1 MARVVAIG
9 ADVFEDMRTHND
21 FLVDKT
27 AFISSWWRTR
37 DKVTLICRPRRF
49 GKTLTLSMVERFL
62 SNLYRRDET
71 ERLFEGLD
79 VADDAAMMAHMG
91 MVPVIFVSF
100 ADVKRTTVD
109 GAKRRIK
116 HILRVAVRRHD
127 YLRASGAIDEDG
139 RRFLGAVSDDMDDE
153 VALTCLSELCRMLH
167 EHWGTKPVVLLDE
180 YDTPLV
186 EAWGY
191 GYWDDMVS
199 FVGGLFN
206 STFKTNPSLGRALIT
221 GITRIA
227 QESIFSDMNNPAV
240 ATTTTSLYETDFG
253 FTQSEVDA
261 ALAEFGLKEHADEVR
276 QWYDGFT
283 FGHVSG
289 IYNPW
294 SITNFLQF
302 REAEA
307 YWANT
312 SSNALVGQVVREHPA
327 SMHELESLIRGE
339 TIVADIDERV
349 NFRMLYTS
357 PSAVWSLLLA
367 TGYLRVVRVCRVASV
382 ADVRARRIRTKRLE
396 LALTNSEVEEL
407 FQDMVEGW
415 FDEASGGLGRFARAL
430 VEGDADVVQ
439 ERLSLIALRC
449 VSSFDSGTK
458 ASHVGGP
465 ERFWHG
471 LVLGMAT
478 ELLDEGYDVRSNMES
493 GLGRL
498 DVVLVPD
505 DPSRR
510 GCVLEFKVAQG
521 QGTDAMERSCADA
534 LDQIERRRYD
544 EAILSRGIA
553 ASHITHFG
561 IAFHGKQVLVRRG

>member
-9 ADVFEDMRTHND
+9 ADVFEDMRSNDD

-27 AFISSWWRTR
+27 AFIGAWWRAR

-71 ERLFEGLD
+71 QRLFEGLD
-79 VADDAAMMAHMG
+79 VAGDTGMMSLMG
-91 MVPVIFVSF
+91 TVPVIFVSF
-100 ADVKRTTVD
+100 ADVERTTVE
-109 GAKRRIK
+109 GAKKRIK
-116 HILRVAVRRHD
+116 HILRVAVRSHD
-127 YLRASGAIDEDG
+127 YLRASDAIDEDDRG
-139 RRFLGAVSDDMDDE
+139 FLGKVSDDMHDE

-167 EHWGTKPVVLLDE
+167 KHWGTKPVVLLDE

-186 EAWGY
+186 EAQAH
-191 GYWDDMVS
+191 GYWDAMVS

-221 GITRIA
+221 GITRVA

-240 ATTTTSLYETDFG
+240 VTTTTTMYENFFG
-253 FTQSEVDA
+253 FTQDEVDA
-261 ALAEFGLKEHADEVR
+261 ALAEFGLDQHADEVR

-283 FGHVSG
+283 FGYVSG

-294 SITNFLQF
+294 SITNYLQF

-312 SSNALVGQVVREHPA
+312 SSNALVGQIVREHPT
-327 SMHELESLIRGE
+327 SMHDFEALIRGDSII
-339 TIVADIDERV
+339 TDIDERV
-349 NFRMLYTS
+349 NLRTLYTS
-357 PSAVWSLLLA
+357 PNSVWSLLLA
-367 TGYLRVVRVCRVASV
+367 TGYLRVERVCKVASV
-382 ADVRARRIRTKRLE
+382 EEERARRIRSKRLE

-407 FQDMVEGW
+407 FRDLVEGW
-415 FDEASGGLGRFARAL
+415 FDEAPGSLGRLARAL
-430 VEGDADVVQ
+430 VGGDADIVQ
-439 ERLSLIALRC
+439 ERLSLIAFRC
-449 VSSFDSGTK
+449 ASSFDSKTM
-458 ASHVGGP
+458 ATRCGGP

-471 LVLGMAT
+471 LVLGMAS

-498 DVVLVPD
+498 DVTVVPN
-505 DPSRR
+505 DPSLRA
-510 GCVLEFKVAQG
+510 CVLEFRVAK
-521 QGTDAMERSCADA
+521 GTRPDAMERSCADA
-534 LDQIERRRYD
+534 LEQIERRRYD
-544 EAILSRGIA
+544 EAILSRGIE
-553 ASHITHFG
+553 ASRIVHFG
-561 IAFHGKQVLVRRG
+561 IAFYGKQVLVRKG